1 MQSVLA
7 YSNCSIRLGIMIII
21 LESLINVAVLCCDV
35 LAHFFFLSDKLEN
48 LNFSITPSEKPS
60 PSLLARSGQ
69 LFLLLC
75 FPITPSP
82 RIC

>member
-35 LAHFFFLSDKLEN
+35 LAHFFF
-48 LNFSITPSEKPS
+48 I
-60 PSLLARSGQ
+60 
-69 LFLLLC
+69 
-75 FPITPSP
+75 
-82 RIC
+82 

>member
-35 LAHFFFLSDKLEN
+35 LAHFFLSDKLEN
-48 LNFSITPSEKPS
+48 LSFSITPSEKPS

-75 FPITPSP
+75 SPITPSP
-82 RIC
+82 CVC